1 MNCNPEMPIQNR
13 LKCCQDYL
21 QDWNRKVFGNVNRV
35 LKKKQKR
42 LQQLEEMNLLHES
55 VDEIQGLKNEVNKM
69 MLTEEM
75 MWNQRSRALWIKCG
89 DRNTKFFHATT
100 NNRQRKN
107 RIEGLNDLEGR
118 WREGKKD
125 VEDIILKYFNE
136 IYSTTFP
143 IDSEAGLGAVGRRV
157 SEAMNAELLKEFKEE
172 EVWRALMQMHPTKSP
187 SLDGMS
193 PIFFQKYW
201 DVVGPQVTQSVIHI
215 LRIGIMPNGMN
226 DTYIC
231 LIPKVKSPQKITE
244 YRPISLCNVIYKII
258 AKVLAN
264 RLKGVLPEVI
274 SDAQSAFV
282 PGRQITD
289 NVLVAFEVMHCINQ
303 RRKGKE
309 GLMAIKLDMSK
320 AYDRVK

>member
-1 MNCNPEMPIQNR
+1 
-13 LKCCQDYL
+13 
-21 QDWNRKVFGNVNRV
+21 
-35 LKKKQKR
+35 
-42 LQQLEEMNLLHES
+42 MNLLHES
-55 VDEIQGLKNEVNKM
+55 VDEIQGLKKEINEM
-69 MLTEEM
+69 MLREEM
-75 MWNQRSRALWIKCG
+75 VWNQRSKALWIKCG

-107 RIEGLNDLEGR
+107 IIEGLSDLEGR
-118 WREGKKD
+118 WREGKED

-143 IDSEAGLGAVGRRV
+143 IDFEASLGAVGRRV

-187 SLDGMS
+187 SPDGMF

-201 DVVGPQVTQSVIHI
+201 NVVGPQVTQSVIHI
-215 LRIGIMPNGMN
+215 LRIGIMPNGLN

-231 LIPKVKSPQKITE
+231 LIPKVKSPKKITE
-244 YRPISLCNVIYKII
+244 YCPISLCNAIYKIV

-274 SDAQSAFV
+274 SDA
-282 PGRQITD
+282 
-289 NVLVAFEVMHCINQ
+289 
-303 RRKGKE
+303 
-309 GLMAIKLDMSK
+309 
-320 AYDRVK
+320 